1 MTADTDHSTPLA
13 TVFPEYVSWLERV
26 RQSAA
31 KDAADADAAFAAQ
44 HGPISATQPAE
55 KTESSLP
62 EQPRGALADEK
73 A

>member
-1 MTADTDHSTPLA
+1 MPTALA
-13 TVFPEYVSWLERV
+13 TVFPEYVSWLERA

-31 KDAADADAAFAAQ
+31 ADAAAADAAFAAQ
-44 HGPISATQPAE
+44 HGPISAAQP
-55 KTESSLP
+55 TEQTGSSLP

>member
-1 MTADTDHSTPLA
+1 MTADADRPIPLA
-13 TVFPEYVSWLERV
+13 TLFPEYVSWLERV

-31 KDAADADAAFAAQ
+31 ADAAAADAAFAAQ
-44 HGPISATQPAE
+44 HGPLSAEQPAE
-55 KTESSLP
+55 KTGSSLP